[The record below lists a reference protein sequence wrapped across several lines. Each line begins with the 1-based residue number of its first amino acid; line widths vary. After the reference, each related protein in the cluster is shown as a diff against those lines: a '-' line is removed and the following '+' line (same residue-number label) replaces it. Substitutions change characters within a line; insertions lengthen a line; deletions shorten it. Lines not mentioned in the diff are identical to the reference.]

1 MTGKQDIEHQH
12 FGNKLVGR
20 VARLIFHWRSPLLG
34 LFILITLVLGYSA
47 TRLGI
52 EAGFTKMIPLEHEY
66 MKTFS
71 QYQKTFGGGNQVSI
85 ALKAKQGDIF
95 TKDFLES
102 LRQAHDEVFYTPGV
116 ERSSVTSLFSPN
128 VRYIEIIENGY
139 SAHNIISSDFI
150 GKPEQLQEVRT
161 KLIKSEWVGRIVA
174 NDLSAAMIVA
184 TLLDR
189 DPETGK
195 RIDLQRLSKQMDDLR
210 AKFENDKISVH
221 VIGFAKAAGDIA
233 RGAEGVIA
241 FFGVAFVITAIL
253 LYWYSGSLMLTS
265 WALICAMV
273 PVIWLLGLLPLIGLS
288 LDPMSILVP
297 FLIFSIG
304 VSHAVQ
310 MTNAWKLETLDGV
323 DGVTASRNSFCK
335 LFVPGAM
342 ALLANAIGFLVIA
355 FVKIEMVRELT
366 ITATLGVTLMIAT
379 NKMLLPILLSYMKIS
394 PAEAQRL
401 HGKETSGDWL
411 WLRISML
418 TGRRTAAFTIAT
430 AFALAGIGG
439 WYALGLK
446 IGDLGEGV
454 PELRTSARYNRDV
467 EVITHDFSI
476 GTDVFSV
483 IAETKGVAAP
493 CIDGEIMNTVDRFEF
508 FIRQVE
514 GVQSVRGP
522 TGLMRA
528 VNTSYAEG
536 NLKWRVLPDNRPQ
549 MAQTVGFATK
559 GGGGFFNNDC
569 TAMQIA
575 VFTADHQAPT
585 IAHIV
590 NEVKRFKAKYD
601 TDKLSFRLASGNVGV
616 MAATNEEVAAAD
628 KWVNLALFASVALL
642 CLVEFR
648 SVAITLC
655 IILPLGL
662 VTILCNALMTFMG
675 IGLKVNT
682 LPVVALGVGV
692 GVDYGIYLFERIKHG
707 MHNRGQTLQESFLE
721 ALRQRGTASVFT
733 AFTMTIGVATW
744 TFSTL
749 KFQADMGVLLAFMFM
764 VNVLGAII
772 LLPALAAFLVGP
784 GNQHRSAT
792 AGAEAGNQHR

>member
-1 MTGKQDIEHQH
+1 MSSRHTGIAGDNEKQH
-12 FGNKLVGR
+12 FGKTLVER
-20 VARLIFHWRSPLLG
+20 IAFLIFHWRKPLLG
-34 LFILITLVLGYSA
+34 LFILITLVLGYFA
-47 TRLGI
+47 TQLRI

-66 MKTFS
+66 MQTFG
-71 QYQKTFGGGNQVSI
+71 QYQKTFGGGNQILI

-95 TKDFLES
+95 TKEFLDTF
-102 LRQAHDEVFYTPGV
+102 RQAHDEVFYTPGV

-139 SAHNIISSDFI
+139 SAENIISSDFN
-150 GKPEQLQEVRT
+150 GSPEHLQAVRA
-161 KLIKSEWVGRIVA
+161 KLIKSDWVGRIVT
-174 NDLSAAMIVA
+174 NDLSGAMIAA

-189 DPETGK
+189 DPESGK
-195 RIDLQRLSKQMDDLR
+195 RIDLQRLSSQLDVLR

-221 VIGFAKAAGDIA
+221 IIGFAKAAGDIA
-233 RGAEGVIA
+233 RGAEGVVTFFGIA
-241 FFGVAFVITAIL
+241 FCITAIL
-253 LYWYSGSLMLTS
+253 LYWYSGSLMLTG
-265 WALICAMV
+265 WALACAMV
-273 PVIWLLGLLPLIGLS
+273 PVIWLLGLLPLIGLG

-310 MTNAWKLETLDGV
+310 MTNAWKLETLQGADGV
-323 DGVTASRNSFCK
+323 AASRNSFRK
-335 LFVPGAM
+335 LFVPGSV

-366 ITATLGVTLMIAT
+366 ITATLGVTLMIVT

-394 PAEAQRL
+394 PAEAKRL
-401 HGKETSGDWL
+401 HGKETGGTWL
-411 WLRISML
+411 WRRIAKL
-418 TGRRTAAFTIAT
+418 TQRKTAAVTIAV
-430 AFALAGIGG
+430 ALVLAGIGG
-439 WYALGLK
+439 WHALSLK

-454 PELRTSARYNRDV
+454 PELRSSARYNQDV
-467 EVITHDFSI
+467 AVITRSFSV

-483 IAETKGVAAP
+483 IAETKGMDAP
-493 CIDGEIMNTVDRFEF
+493 CIDDAIMNTVDRFEF
-508 FIRQVE
+508 FMRQMD

-549 MAQTVGFATK
+549 MAQTIGFATK
-559 GGGGFFNNDC
+559 GGGGLFNSDC

-575 VFTADHQAPT
+575 AFTTDHQAPT

-590 NEVKRFKAKYD
+590 DEVKRFKAIYD

-616 MAATNEEVAAAD
+616 MAATNEEVTAAD
-628 KWVNLALFASVALL
+628 KWVNLALFSSVALL
-642 CLVEFR
+642 CLIEFR
-648 SVAITLC
+648 SIAITLC

-662 VTILCNALMTFMG
+662 VTILCNALMALMG

-707 MHNRGQTLQESFLE
+707 MYSRGQTLQESFLE

-744 TFSTL
+744 IFSAL
-749 KFQADMGVLLAFMFM
+749 KFQADMGLLLAFMFL

-772 LLPALAAFLVGP
+772 LLPALAAFLVRP
-784 GNQHRSAT
+784 GNKAAAS
-792 AGAEAGNQHR
+792 GA